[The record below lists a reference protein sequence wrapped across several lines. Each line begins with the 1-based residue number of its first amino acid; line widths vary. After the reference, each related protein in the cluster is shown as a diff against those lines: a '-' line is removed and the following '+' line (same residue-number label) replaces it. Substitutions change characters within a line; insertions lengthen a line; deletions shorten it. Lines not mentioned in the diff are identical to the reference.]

1 MKILYELPEQRP
13 VRRGRVFT
21 ILLIVLLD
29 SLLVVALILFFPI
42 LTGSANRHLTSFDW
56 AGYVVASDLNSP
68 QPVVTNISASWAVPT
83 VNGSRGDSFSAAW
96 IGVGGQF
103 DDNTLI
109 QAGTEQDSTNGLE
122 TYTAW
127 YELLPRGAVTIGS
140 LSVSPGDGITASIS
154 LLDPTTDTWS
164 IGINDVTEG
173 QTFEKSFVYD
183 SSMLSAEWIVERPT
197 VNNRVGALADFG
209 DLTFTG
215 CTAITGGKVGTVSS
229 FPSIEITMNNRQG
242 VELVSVSPFASPNSS
257 FTASYLANG

>member
-13 VRRGRVFT
+13 KRRGRVFT

-29 SLLVVALILFFPI
+29 SLLVVALILFFPL

-83 VNGSRGDSFSAAW
+83 VNVSIGDSLSAAW

-103 DDNTLI
+103 DDTLI

-140 LSVSPGDGITASIS
+140 LSVSPGDTITASIS

-173 QTFEKSFVYD
+173 QAFQKSFVYD

-209 DLTFTG
+209 ELTFTG
-215 CTAITGGKVGTVSS
+215 CTAMIGSKVGTVSS
-229 FPSIEITMNNRQG
+229 FPSIEVTMNNRQD
-242 VELVSVSPFASPNSS
+242 VELVSVSPFASQNSS
-257 FTASYLANG
+257 FTVNYLANG